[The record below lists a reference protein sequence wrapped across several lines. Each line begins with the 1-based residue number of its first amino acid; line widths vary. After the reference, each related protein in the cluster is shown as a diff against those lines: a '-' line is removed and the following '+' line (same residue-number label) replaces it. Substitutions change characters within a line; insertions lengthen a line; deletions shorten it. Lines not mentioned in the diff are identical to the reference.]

1 MLCLT
6 TRSRVDTM
14 TAMRAMTESAAGG
27 GYPVPMRL
35 PRLDRETVNQLPRL
49 SFGQRAAD
57 ILNLLLGT
65 GLTGWDV
72 ECAVGRNPVSLHTVG
87 RRVRLAEA
95 WHNPQW
101 VFSWFTEQ
109 LTVRLTGKTAAPE
122 GWAGIAVRLAML
134 FGVFGELG
142 ADGLDWD
149 RPMDVS
155 VAAGDFSAPLSLW
168 YGREMGLPI
177 GTVIC
182 CCNENGGLWELLRY
196 GQLEPGGEIVRT
208 SLPDC
213 DRAVPDRLECL
224 IFETL
229 GPEETERYTRA
240 IRTGGVY
247 TLSPEKRTRLGRGLW
262 TAVVGAGRVQD
273 LLRGAYRADGY
284 EMDPYGALAYGG
296 LQDYRAGSGVAG
308 DALLWSEQGPSRMPA
323 LIRRSLGLTDSTPGF
338 RPTER

>member
-1 MLCLT
+1 MP
-6 TRSRVDTM
+6 
-14 TAMRAMTESAAGG
+14 MRAAPAGPG
-27 GYPVPMRL
+27 DG
-35 PRLDRETVNQLPRL
+35 DQLPRL

-122 GWAGIAVRLAML
+122 GWAGLPSGLRCCSACSASW
-134 FGVFGELG
+134 EP
-142 ADGLDWD
+142 DGLDWD

-213 DRAVPDRLECL
+213 DRAVPDRLECD
-224 IFETL
+224 F
-229 GPEETERYTRA
+229 
-240 IRTGGVY
+240 
-247 TLSPEKRTRLGRGLW
+247 
-262 TAVVGAGRVQD
+262 
-273 LLRGAYRADGY
+273 
-284 EMDPYGALAYGG
+284 
-296 LQDYRAGSGVAG
+296 
-308 DALLWSEQGPSRMPA
+308 
-323 LIRRSLGLTDSTPGF
+323 
-338 RPTER
+338 